1 MKKRGKNP
9 RNRRTPSASEP
20 SAESG
25 RRVGQIL
32 RSVVREQIQE
42 KKPPIVEATYRRL
55 LRSGEDEKNAIE
67 LIATVLASQIYDM
80 LNKQQEYDESKYA
93 AALKRLPELPFES
106 DA

>member
-1 MKKRGKNP
+1 MKKKRKNP
-9 RNRRTPSASEP
+9 RNRDSSPVSEP

-32 RSVVREQIQE
+32 RGVVRDQIRE
-42 KKPPIVEATYRRL
+42 KKPPIVEVTYRRL
-55 LRSGEDEKNAIE
+55 VRSGEDEKNAIE

-80 LNKQQEYDESKYA
+80 LKEQQEYDDAKYA